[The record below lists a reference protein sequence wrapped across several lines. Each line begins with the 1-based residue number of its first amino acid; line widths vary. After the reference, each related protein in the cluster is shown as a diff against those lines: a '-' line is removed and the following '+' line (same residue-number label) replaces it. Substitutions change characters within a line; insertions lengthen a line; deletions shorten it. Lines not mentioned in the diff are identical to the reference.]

1 MESHQVKIELDDD
14 VIDILNKETPNG
26 NNIIV
31 VIDND
36 SYMMANHDNHD
47 NGNDGHH
54 ADYNWKFKYVNVGL
68 DMINKK
74 ILEYVT
80 FTTNIDYKLPKFYN
94 RNLIIK
100 VNINKSSKIVFDSIY
115 FISLSIKK
123 NLLNALEINYNDLE
137 IQ

>member
-1 MESHQVKIELDDD
+1 MESQQVKIDLDAD
-14 VIDILNKETPNG
+14 VIDILNKETPKG
-26 NNIIV
+26 HNIIV

-36 SYMMANHDNHD
+36 SYLLANHNHNNGNHD
-47 NGNDGHH
+47 DN
-54 ADYNWKFKYVNVGL
+54 NWKFKYVNVGL

-74 ILEYVT
+74 IIEYTT
-80 FTTNIDYKLPKFYN
+80 FTTNNDYKLPKFYN

-100 VNINKSSKIVFDSIY
+100 VNINKSSKIEFDSIY
-115 FISLSIKK
+115 YISLSIKK

>member
-1 MESHQVKIELDDD
+1 MESHQVKIELDSDI
-14 VIDILNKETPNG
+14 IDILNKETKNG

-36 SYMMANHDNHD
+36 SYMQTNH
-47 NGNDGHH
+47 NDGH
-54 ADYNWKFKYVNVGL
+54 DWKFKYTNVGL
-68 DMINKK
+68 DILNKK
-74 ILEYVT
+74 VIDSII
-80 FTTNIDYKLPKFYN
+80 FTTNNDYKLPKFYN

-100 VNINKSSKIVFDSIY
+100 VNINKSSKIVFDSKY